1 MTRYRS
7 RLGRVLFVVLLSF
20 LAVARA
26 PAGQEFDFI
35 PQPVNVPA
43 GAFIA
48 GSDRLERELAYSVD
62 AAAYAHKATRTGKGY
77 ERERTRQ
84 QSETTAFAI
93 ARIPFTNAQYAAFVG
108 AIGHR
113 TLDVFLDLWN
123 SYGLIHPFERTALTP
138 G

>member
-43 GAFIA
+43 GAFLA
-48 GSDRLERELAYSVD
+48 GSDRLERELACSVD
-62 AAAYAHKATRTGKGY
+62 EAAMGTKRHAWANGMSANVLFSRVERLPSLSRESRLRTPNTPHLLAQSATGRWMYSSICG
-77 ERERTRQ
+77 TRM
-84 QSETTAFAI
+84 
-93 ARIPFTNAQYAAFVG
+93 V
-108 AIGHR
+108 
-113 TLDVFLDLWN
+113 
-123 SYGLIHPFERTALTP
+123 
-138 G
+138 